1 MRPHHSRQKAAG
13 PGEVDK
19 KKTGCHKNIS
29 CSWLIGC
36 RSCGMILIL
45 MKEKKFLMA
54 DGLDFIFLWMAA
66 RPLIEKFRKINF
78 YMDA

>member
-1 MRPHHSRQKAAG
+1 
-13 PGEVDK
+13 
-19 KKTGCHKNIS
+19 
-29 CSWLIGC
+29 
-36 RSCGMILIL
+36 MILIL